1 MLKEKI
7 KKLEGE
13 LIQLRREF
21 HENPELGYREFNTA
35 IKIEEYLNNIGIK
48 TSRVC
53 ETGVVGIINIDDD
66 LPTIALRADIDA
78 LSVLE
83 ETNVEYSSKNKGIM
97 HACGHDGHIAMLL
110 IAAKFLYENKDML
123 KGNIKLIFQPNE
135 EVAGA
140 KDMIEAGVLEN
151 PKVEACFGLHLW
163 TPLNS
168 GKIGISKGAVMSALE
183 EFEITVYGSGGH
195 TGSPHTA
202 IDTIIAAS
210 KIVNDLQ
217 IIQTREIDP
226 LKPISIIV
234 GKIQGGTGRNI
245 IAEECYIGGT
255 VRFLFNNEEIEKEKL
270 LTRIENMVKCI
281 GEELRVEC
289 KVKYIPSNPA
299 LINND
304 SLYNLAYKSALET
317 YDNVSSIVEEK
328 VMAGEDFAEF
338 SKVVPSFF
346 SFIGT
351 GSSEKNTCYPH
362 HHPKFN
368 IDEDTLLYGV
378 EMHIRTVI
386 NYFSK

>member
-7 KKLEGE
+7 GKLEEE
-13 LIQLRREF
+13 LIRLRREF
-21 HENPELGYREFNTA
+21 HENPELGYREYNTA

-48 TSRVC
+48 TYRIC
-53 ETGVVGIINIDDD
+53 ETGVVGIINIDNN
-66 LPTIALRADIDA
+66 LPTIALRADMDA
-78 LSVLE
+78 LSILE

-97 HACGHDGHIAMLL
+97 HACGHDAHIAMLL
-110 IAAKFLYENKDML
+110 IAAKFLIENKYIL

-151 PKVEACFGLHLW
+151 PKVEACFGLHIW
-163 TPLNS
+163 TPLES
-168 GKIGISKGAVMSALE
+168 GKVGISKGAVMSALE
-183 EFEITVYGSGGH
+183 EFEITIEGNGGH

-202 IDTIIAAS
+202 IDPIIAAS
-210 KIVNDLQ
+210 SIINDLQ

-226 LKPISIIV
+226 LKPISIMI
-234 GKIQGGTGRNI
+234 GKIDGGTGRNI
-245 IAEECYIGGT
+245 IAEDCYIGGT
-255 VRFLFNNEEIEKEKL
+255 ARFLFEDEDVEKEKL
-270 LTRIENMVKCI
+270 LIRIKNMVKSI
-281 GEELRVEC
+281 GEELRVSC

-304 SLYNLAYKSALET
+304 NLYSTVYKSALET
-317 YDNVSSIVEEK
+317 YGSESSIVEEK

-351 GSSEKNTCYPH
+351 GNSEKNTCYPH

-378 EMHIRTVI
+378 EMHIRTVL
-386 NYFSK
+386 NYFS